1 MAVPTFLCYDSGNL
15 RPKKSEA
22 MLDLYEE
29 LKGLI
34 ARLDEGGIQYALCG
48 GLALALHGIPRAT
61 VDIDILIRRES
72 LEQVHALVER
82 LGYIIKAEPM
92 TFAQGDVEIHR
103 FSKKDEET
111 GYWLPLDFLLVTP
124 RIRRLW
130 ESRQEVQWEG
140 ARLWVVSQEGLIYL
154 KSLRGSGQDLEDIQK
169 LKEVSDES

>member
-1 MAVPTFLCYDSGNL
+1 
-15 RPKKSEA
+15 

-29 LKGLI
+29 LKSLVSRLNE
-34 ARLDEGGIQYALCG
+34 ARIDYALCG

-61 VDIDILIRRES
+61 VDIDILIRRET
-72 LEQVHALVER
+72 LEQVQALVGR
-82 LGYIIKAEPM
+82 LGYIFKAEPM

-124 RIRRLW
+124 RIKRVW
-130 ESRQEVQWEG
+130 ESRQERRWEEG
-140 ARLWVVSQEGLIYL
+140 TLWVVSQEGLIYL

-169 LKEVSDES
+169 LKEGSDES

>member
-1 MAVPTFLCYDSGNL
+1 
-15 RPKKSEA
+15 

-34 ARLDEGGIQYALCG
+34 ARLDEGGFPYALCG

-61 VDIDILIRRES
+61 IDIDILIQRES
-72 LEQVHALVER
+72 LGEIQAIVGG

-92 TFAQGDVEIHR
+92 TFSQGDVEIHR

-124 RIRRLW
+124 RVKRVW
-130 ESRQEVQWEG
+130 ESRQERQWEEG
-140 ARLWVVSQEGLIYL
+140 TLWVVSQEGLIYL

-169 LKEVSDES
+169 LKEGSDES

>member
-1 MAVPTFLCYDSGNL
+1 MAVLAFLCYDSGNR

-34 ARLDEGGIQYALCG
+34 ARMDERGIQYALCG

-72 LEQVHALVER
+72 LEQVQALVGR

-124 RIRRLW
+124 RIKKVW
-130 ESRQEVQWEG
+130 ESRQEVQWEKEM
-140 ARLWVVSQEGLIYL
+140 LWVVSQEGLVYL

-169 LKEVSDES
+169 LKGGSDES